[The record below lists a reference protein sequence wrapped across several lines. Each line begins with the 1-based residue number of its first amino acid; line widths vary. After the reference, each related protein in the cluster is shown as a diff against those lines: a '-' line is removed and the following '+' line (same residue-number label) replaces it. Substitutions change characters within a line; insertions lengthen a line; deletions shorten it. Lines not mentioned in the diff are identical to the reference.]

1 MRSLILRITRVA
13 KRILKH
19 FFSLLRSH
27 KSSIFFSF
35 SVSTK
40 IWTRR
45 KFQKTFARGPKWNQ
59 MSVKSRYF
67 RRPAFRIHVSVFNEI
82 VLLLQS
88 GRSSK
93 KIGLGHISL
102 YWALVDN
109 ICIRWCFVAICLA
122 EINFV
127 TSRLVVHLLAPHRA
141 EMFRTVCTGA
151 KQKALFAIF
160 YSSKFLV

>member
-1 MRSLILRITRVA
+1 MRSLILRITHVA

-19 FFSLLRSH
+19 FFFFTSFAQKVNL
-27 KSSIFFSF
+27 FSF

-67 RRPAFRIHVSVFNEI
+67 RRPAFRIHVSVFNKI

-93 KIGLGHISL
+93 KSGLGHISL

-127 TSRLVVHLLAPHRA
+127 TSRLVMHLLGNERCANQKNFFVSSFVPSNWLA
-141 EMFRTVCTGA
+141 E
-151 KQKALFAIF
+151 
-160 YSSKFLV
+160 